1 MLATGLYKKLSDTIS
16 GLQRA
21 QSEAD
26 VWTRVKGFAVE
37 FNCNHCLAVDNERLP
52 NGLSRALLYSDVPA
66 NVCADIDRKGLNVG
80 HPFETYARETCLP
93 FLASDVRRDERF
105 QSMRWSELVSDT
117 LYHGD
122 AVITPV
128 RVRRGFAGAAVFAGQ
143 DIKDSPIARSSL
155 MVVAHAAF
163 DRCDALVSGAKPE
176 ALSLLTAREVDCLQ
190 ILARGLPDEEAARL
204 LGITKRTVRY
214 HVDHAK
220 QKLGVSSRVHAVA
233 AAVNRGL
240 ITL

>member
-16 GLQRA
+16 GIQKA
-21 QSEAD
+21 SSDAD
-26 VWTRVKGFAVE
+26 VWSRAKEFAAE
-37 FNCNHCLAVDNERLP
+37 FNCGHCVALDNERLP
-52 NGLSRALLYSDVPA
+52 KGLSNALLYSDLPA
-66 NVCADIDRKGLNVG
+66 NMCADFDRKGLNIG
-80 HPFETYARETCLP
+80 HPFEIYARENYLP
-93 FLASDVRRDERF
+93 FLASEVRHDDRFRD
-105 QSMRWSELVSDT
+105 MRWAELVSDA

-128 RVRRGFAGAAVFAGQ
+128 RARRVLAGAAVFAGQ

-163 DRCDALVSGAKPE
+163 DKCEALVTGVKPE
-176 ALSLLTAREVDCLQ
+176 DMALLSTRELDCLQ

>member
-16 GLQRA
+16 GIQKASSDDEVWKRA
-21 QSEAD
+21 
-26 VWTRVKGFAVE
+26 KYFAAE
-37 FNCNHCLAVDNERLP
+37 FNCNHCVALDNERLP
-52 NGLSRALLYSDVPA
+52 SGLSKSLLYSDVPA
-66 NVCADIDRKGLNVG
+66 DVCADIDRKGLNVG
-80 HPFETYARETCLP
+80 HPFETYARENCLP
-93 FLASDVRRDERF
+93 FLASDVRRDARF
-105 QSMRWSELVSDT
+105 HSLRWSELISNA

-128 RVRRGFAGAAVFAGQ
+128 RVRRGLAGAAVFAGQ
-143 DIKDSPIARSSL
+143 DIKDSPVARSSL

-163 DRCDALVSGAKPE
+163 DRCDALVMGVKPE
-176 ALSLLTAREVDCLQ
+176 ALALLSTREIDCLQ

>member
-1 MLATGLYKKLSDTIS
+1 MLVTGPYRKLSDTIS
-16 GLQRA
+16 GLQKT
-21 QSEAD
+21 QSEAE
-26 VWTRVKGFAVE
+26 VWARVKDFAAE
-37 FNCNHCLAVDNERLP
+37 FSCDHCTVLDNQRLP
-52 NGLSRALLYSDVPA
+52 EGLSKALLYSDAPA
-66 NVCADIDRKGLNVG
+66 DKCADMDRKGVNIG

-105 QSMRWSELVSDT
+105 RNMNWPDLVSDT

-122 AVITPV
+122 AVIAPV
-128 RVRRGFAGAAVFAGQ
+128 RASRGLSGAALFAGRN
-143 DIKDSPIARSSL
+143 IKDSPIARSSL

-163 DRCDALVSGAKPE
+163 DRCDALATGATPE
-176 ALSLLTAREVDCLQ
+176 ALWLLSAREIDCLQ
-190 ILARGLPDEEAARL
+190 LLARGLPDDEAARL